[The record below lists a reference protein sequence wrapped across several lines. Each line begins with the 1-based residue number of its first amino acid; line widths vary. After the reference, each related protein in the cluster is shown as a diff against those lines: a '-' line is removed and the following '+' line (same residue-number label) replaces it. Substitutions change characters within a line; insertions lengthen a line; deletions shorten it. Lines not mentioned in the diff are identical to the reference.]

1 MCTNF
6 IGDFLC
12 VNDERSDDSEINRG
26 QKSVHMMT
34 DMRILKYIMDKKV
47 CTNSIEDKK
56 VCTNSIEDR
65 KVCTKLM
72 TDNKQMNRIWKLI
85 FYI

>member
-34 DMRILKYIMDKKV
+34 DMMILR
-47 CTNSIEDKK
+47 CIEDRK

-65 KVCTKLM
+65 KVCT
-72 TDNKQMNRIWKLI
+72 DFIADR
-85 FYI
+85 